1 MIIDIDIK
9 IADCDGTLLH
19 RLEKRF
25 DDLDLPVEKLN
36 YDTAIGKNF
45 EDFLSEYMSSSGRTI
60 REKLIQNYNTTFEQ
74 SNSDSKIEM
83 HGSAKENVLDR
94 FKTSHMEYNIRI
106 GNKNLFTGII
116 SLNHP
121 SFLPAIKN
129 TPLKDEKE
137 SVLYENEDSQQ
148 TDYKIPSANRKELPS
163 DQEEADI
170 DTMIDFVDFTM
181 MKAIEKYEVNLYQV
195 YEEERLA

>member
-25 DDLDLPVEKLN
+25 DDMDLPVEKLN
-36 YDTAIGKNF
+36 YDAAIGKNF

-74 SNSDSKIEM
+74 SNSDSKVDRYA
-83 HGSAKENVLDR
+83 SAKENILDR
-94 FKTSHMEYNIRI
+94 FRTGEMEYNIRI
-106 GNKNLFTGII
+106 GNKNLLTGII

-121 SFLPAIKN
+121 SLLPAIKN

-148 TDYKIPSANRKELPS
+148 PDYKIPSANKNELPS

-170 DTMIDFVDFTM
+170 ETMVDFVDLTM
-181 MKAIEKYEVNLYQV
+181 MKAIEKYEVHLYQV
-195 YEEERLA
+195 YDEERLA